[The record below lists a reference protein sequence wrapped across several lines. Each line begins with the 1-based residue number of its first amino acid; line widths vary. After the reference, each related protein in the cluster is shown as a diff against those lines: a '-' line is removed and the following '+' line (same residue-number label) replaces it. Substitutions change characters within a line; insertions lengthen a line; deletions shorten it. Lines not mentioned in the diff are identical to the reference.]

1 MSWARRSL
9 LLAFVAV
16 ATPALAQPRGQ
27 RAADADSVRRGL
39 EAQYQA
45 ALIRERRLADERE
58 QRLIADA
65 EARLT
70 RARAAADAAQGEARA
85 VQAELEA
92 ARADFA
98 QLVEGIASR
107 DAAARAEIDTY
118 RREAADMVARS
129 NPEKL
134 AALQRFA
141 DGDRVGAWPVIQ
153 EITERSVCARLRAA
167 NEAARADDD
176 ERARLAAEMREPP
189 PERTPETPLPQ
200 MCERTPI

>member
-1 MSWARRSL
+1 MTWARRSL
-9 LLAFVAV
+9 LLSILAV
-16 ATPALAQPRGQ
+16 ATPAFAQPRGAQ
-27 RAADADSVRRGL
+27 AANADSVVRGL

-45 ALIRERRLADERE
+45 ALIRERRLADDRE

-92 ARADFA
+92 ARADYA
-98 QLVEGIASR
+98 NLVAGIASR

-118 RREAADMVARS
+118 RREAADMVARA

-141 DGDRVGAWPVIQ
+141 DGDRVGAWPVLQ
-153 EITERSVCARLRAA
+153 EITERSVCARLAAA
-167 NEAARADDD
+167 NAAARADDD
-176 ERARLAAEMREPP
+176 ERIRLAQEMGQPA
-189 PERTPETPLPQ
+189 PERTPETPLPA
-200 MCERTPI
+200 MCTRA